1 MQYIIFKS
9 KDLYFSSAKYSIWVP
24 LNWTSKQAKGKLIL
38 LDTSIVFRYPI
49 KRIVRVLC
57 ECIKVLYNI
66 YIFILYL
73 YAYIDMQVDEEE
85 EEADSSLLWRKK
97 LNSAA
102 FCAASKAKRQ
112 MKRAKGRTK
121 TKTKIKGD
129 REGEKETKSKENNK
143 YISKKKNQK
152 VWKHFMPQANMWF

>member
-1 MQYIIFKS
+1 MSPSEFNFKAS
-9 KDLYFSSAKYSIWVP
+9 KGNANSARHFNSFQI
-24 LNWTSKQAKGKLIL
+24 
-38 LDTSIVFRYPI
+38 PI